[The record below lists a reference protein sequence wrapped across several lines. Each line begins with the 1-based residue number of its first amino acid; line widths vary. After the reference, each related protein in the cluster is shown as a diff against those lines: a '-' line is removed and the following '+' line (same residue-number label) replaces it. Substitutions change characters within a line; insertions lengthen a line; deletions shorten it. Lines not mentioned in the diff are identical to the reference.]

1 MRSRS
6 TMPFSLHTE
15 GFRDNPNRLAFLH
28 GPLVL
33 CTEVDTNQPVPAIV
47 TEPGELLAA
56 LQPVPNKASTFVGSP
71 RAFRLA
77 GRDGR
82 WWGQCDARAVLL
94 DAR

>member
-6 TMPFSLHTE
+6 TCRFSLHTE

-33 CTEVDTNQPVPAIV
+33 CAQVDTNQPVPAIV

-56 LQPVPNKASTFVGSP
+56 LQPVPNKAFDLRRLAP
-71 RAFRLA
+71 RLPAA

-82 WWGQCDARAVLL
+82 WWGQCDTRAVLL